1 MRWVILNWR
10 LRKWTDVEVLE
21 SKDEDEK
28 TYDEEDVGA

>member
-21 SKDEDEK
+21 PKNEDEK